1 MVLAL
6 TASDCHG
13 HHSNREDDDEG
24 CITLQISDKTKIS
37 LCARILYSRLET
49 VLRSVLVADLFL
61 R

>member
-37 LCARILYSRLET
+37 LFARIVYSRLET